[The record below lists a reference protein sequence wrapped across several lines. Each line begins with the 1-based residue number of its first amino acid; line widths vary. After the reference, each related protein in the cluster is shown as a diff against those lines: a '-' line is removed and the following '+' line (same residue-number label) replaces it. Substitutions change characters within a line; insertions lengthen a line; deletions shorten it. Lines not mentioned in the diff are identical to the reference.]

1 MVGKSKEQ
9 YLWHQLHE
17 IQSSASPSEV
27 LLEQSRLFVTWSLW
41 LFLTH
46 WSGDSRAEWAQP
58 RLCDRPR
65 SRTASSGRGEAC
77 VLAREQ
83 TLPADPPCSSLRLQA
98 PRVAGR
104 EGAVQLV
111 SPLTGQSR
119 LVTARVGPV
128 THSHFPTTAGGG
140 GGGPVR
146 GPAGRRSGVQANT
159 SATRGEGPPFPSRQ
173 AEEVWDSH
181 LSAASAPGSS
191 AGCQRPH
198 VFEPG
203 SCRGAPRRR
212 SSPTEAP
219 PSLQPDP
226 LPGDARGLR
235 RVLRG
240 VPRGDSP
247 CVFSPRVEMGAQRA
261 PRFRAAAAARSLCL
275 PVPTRRDTRPSAL
288 ERRPGFPGSPHSA
301 PGPATPRLSPESTV
315 AGGSR
320 SGPGGTFRVS
330 REHAPIN
337 RPEDGRALE
346 RRSGASPQGVA
357 LGPRETYIPSGCLSF
372 LPVKQGR

>member
-46 WSGDSRAEWAQP
+46 WSGDSRAKWAQP

-83 TLPADPPCSSLRLQA
+83 TLPADPPRRPSLQLPAAPGPACRRQGRSCAVGESADWPKPSS
-98 PRVAGR
+98 
-104 EGAVQLV
+104 
-111 SPLTGQSR
+111 
-119 LVTARVGPV
+119 
-128 THSHFPTTAGGG
+128 HSAGGTG
-140 GGGPVR
+140 DSFTLPDDSEGWWGGPVR

-203 SCRGAPRRR
+203 SFRGAPRRR

-261 PRFRAAAAARSLCL
+261 PRFRAAAAARSLSL
-275 PVPTRRDTRPSAL
+275 PVPTHRDTRPSAL

-301 PGPATPRLSPESTV
+301 HGPATPRLSPESTV

-320 SGPGGTFRVS
+320 SGPGGTFAS
-330 REHAPIN
+330 REN
-337 RPEDGRALE
+337 TRPSIGLRTAVHWSAVLVPVPREWLWDLE
-346 RRSGASPQGVA
+346 KLTYPLGASVSCP
-357 LGPRETYIPSGCLSF
+357 
-372 LPVKQGR
+372 

>member
-1 MVGKSKEQ
+1 M
-9 YLWHQLHE
+9 
-17 IQSSASPSEV
+17 
-27 LLEQSRLFVTWSLW
+27 
-41 LFLTH
+41 
-46 WSGDSRAEWAQP
+46 
-58 RLCDRPR
+58 
-65 SRTASSGRGEAC
+65 
-77 VLAREQ
+77 
-83 TLPADPPCSSLRLQA
+83 
-98 PRVAGR
+98 
-104 EGAVQLV
+104 
-111 SPLTGQSR
+111 
-119 LVTARVGPV
+119 
-128 THSHFPTTAGGG
+128 
-140 GGGPVR
+140 
-146 GPAGRRSGVQANT
+146 
-159 SATRGEGPPFPSRQ
+159 
-173 AEEVWDSH
+173 WDSH

-203 SCRGAPRRR
+203 SFRGAPRRR

-275 PVPTRRDTRPSAL
+275 PVPTCRDTRPSAL

-301 PGPATPRLSPESTV
+301 HGPATPRLSPESTV

-372 LPVKQGR
+372 LPVKQDDDISTTFWTFSRVSAPTRFCPRASLWPRPRAVSSRACSLRASVPSGGRGSANVSPALLTVSVDHAIPWEAQAVAGWAPGVERPGGV

>member
-1 MVGKSKEQ
+1 M
-9 YLWHQLHE
+9 
-17 IQSSASPSEV
+17 
-27 LLEQSRLFVTWSLW
+27 
-41 LFLTH
+41 
-46 WSGDSRAEWAQP
+46 
-58 RLCDRPR
+58 
-65 SRTASSGRGEAC
+65 
-77 VLAREQ
+77 
-83 TLPADPPCSSLRLQA
+83 
-98 PRVAGR
+98 
-104 EGAVQLV
+104 
-111 SPLTGQSR
+111 
-119 LVTARVGPV
+119 
-128 THSHFPTTAGGG
+128 
-140 GGGPVR
+140 GGPIR

-203 SCRGAPRRR
+203 SFRGAPRRR

-261 PRFRAAAAARSLCL
+261 PRFRAAAAARSLCP

-301 PGPATPRLSPESTV
+301 HGPATPRLSPE
-315 AGGSR
+315 
-320 SGPGGTFRVS
+320 
-330 REHAPIN
+330 
-337 RPEDGRALE
+337 RPRGDVPRLARTRAHQ
-346 RRSGASPQGVA
+346 SA
-357 LGPRETYIPSGCLSF
+357 
-372 LPVKQGR
+372 

>member
-128 THSHFPTTAGGG
+128 THSHFPTTARGG

-203 SCRGAPRRR
+203 SFRGAPRRR

-247 CVFSPRVEMGAQRA
+247 CVFSPRVEMGAQCA
-261 PRFRAAAAARSLCL
+261 PRFRAAAAARSLSL

-301 PGPATPRLSPESTV
+301 HGPATPRLSPESTV
-315 AGGSR
+315 AAGSR
-320 SGPGGTFRVS
+320 SGPGGTFAS
-330 REHAPIN
+330 REN
-337 RPEDGRALE
+337 TRPSIGLRTAVHWSAVLVPVPREWLWDLE
-346 RRSGASPQGVA
+346 KLTYPLGASVSCP
-357 LGPRETYIPSGCLSF
+357 
-372 LPVKQGR
+372 